1 VDFYEG
7 VGYYLILYIK
17 LLQVYMQSLKGKS
30 KAPAVDS
37 SVLMLDLLAKS
48 AYPLT
53 LSEICLQAGIPPASG
68 HRIINA
74 LLEHQMVALDPS
86 RKKSYCIGSK
96 IFQIASTIYNKQS
109 IIPFFYPVA
118 EILKNEIHKSIF
130 LCTPVGNKVVIV
142 SKVEFSAANTLNIH
156 VGQTMPLHCSAPGN
170 AILSMQS
177 ADFQRSYI
185 NVEEK
190 NTPNIKGNL
199 VSVNEELERAKRL
212 GYAVTHG
219 ENDNQISCISAP
231 VLNLRNEP
239 IAAICTAISGEYL
252 SPESARHYAKNL
264 IQAARQLSSRI
275 V

>member
-1 VDFYEG
+1 MTF
-7 VGYYLILYIK
+7 
-17 LLQVYMQSLKGKS
+17 LKEKS

-37 SVLMLDLLAKS
+37 SVLMLDLLSKS

-53 LSEICLQAGIPPASG
+53 LSEICLQVDIPPASG

-96 IFQIASTIYNKQS
+96 IFQIASTIYNKHS
-109 IIPFFYPVA
+109 IIPVFYPVA
-118 EILKNEIHKSIF
+118 EILKNEIYKSIF
-130 LCTPVGNKVVIV
+130 LCAPVGNKVVVV
-142 SKVEFSAANTLNIH
+142 SKIEFSLGNSLNIH
-156 VGQTMPLHCSAPGN
+156 IGQTMPLHCSASGK
-170 AILSMQS
+170 AILSMHS
-177 ADFQRSYI
+177 VEFQRSYRDGEVKS
-185 NVEEK
+185 N
-190 NTPNIKGNL
+190 PNIKEDL
-199 VSVNEELERAKRL
+199 VNIDEELERAKRL

-219 ENDNQISCISAP
+219 ENDNQVSCIAAA

-239 IAAICTAISGEYL
+239 VAAISAAINGEYL

-264 IQAARQLSSRI
+264 VQAARQLSARI